1 LNPSRLS
8 PFTGVPFSRPASAH
22 AFPAN
27 LPTDQLGD
35 RFQPTFGWHPHEA
48 EEKAIRFYDTF
59 DYALLRSER
68 VLIQH
73 GNRVTLHAVA
83 DGWIGDQIASMPCR
97 NLCPRFAWQISEPEL
112 RSQLQPL
119 ITIRA
124 VTPVLECRLRSQ
136 LAELRNAE
144 QKTVVRLLIES
155 LSDENGTQAEARFL
169 HLLPLRGYDPEAEQA
184 LRLLRDHGFTDLDA
198 TPIEWSFAQLGHPVR
213 HYTLQ
218 PRFSLEPS
226 MPARH
231 AANTIIHAMLGVA
244 RLNESGTIDDLDTE
258 FLHDYRV
265 ALRKIRS
272 VLSLLRGVYPD
283 SETAE
288 MKEKFGEFARRTN
301 RLRDLDVYLLSRESY
316 TGMLPEV
323 LRPGLQQMFDDFAAE
338 RTSCQKQVVR
348 NLKSKG
354 YHRDLD
360 RIGELLADPD
370 QLPVSPNANVP
381 IGEMAAAQIWR
392 RYRKIRRL
400 ARHIHPGTEAAHIHE
415 VRIQCKKL
423 RYLLEFSKEL
433 FPAEV
438 LGELTTQLRKLQNR
452 LGSFNDCEV
461 QQAALLEYQREH
473 PGLTIELAM
482 AIGGLVSLLHQ
493 RALDERGRI
502 QKVLDAFCA
511 KPVADRFKATFRPAK
526 PDSAPNASL

>member
-8 PFTGVPFSRPASAH
+8 PHSGTPFCHPASAH

-27 LPTDQLGD
+27 LPTAQLGD
-35 RFQPTFGWHPHEA
+35 LFRSAFGWHQAAA

-59 DYALLRSER
+59 DYALLRSKR
-68 VLIQH
+68 LLVQH
-73 GNRVTLHAVA
+73 GNRLTLHTVEN
-83 DGWIGDQIASMPCR
+83 GWIGEPIASMACR
-97 NLCPRFAWQISEPEL
+97 NLCPRFAWQISDPNL

-119 ITIRA
+119 STIRA
-124 VTPVLECRLRSQ
+124 VTPVLECRIWSQ

-144 QKTVVRLLIES
+144 EKTVVRFLIES
-155 LSDENGTQAEARFL
+155 LTDEQGEKREARFL

-184 LRLLRDHGFTDLDA
+184 LRLLRDHGFTDLDR

-218 PRFSLEPS
+218 PPFSLEPS

-244 RLNESGTIDDLDTE
+244 RLNEPGVIDDLDTE

-283 SETAE
+283 AETLE

-338 RTSCQKQVVR
+338 RTSCQKLVVR
-348 NLKSKG
+348 NLKSKA

-360 RIGELLADPD
+360 RVGELLADPD
-370 QLPVSPNANVP
+370 QLPASANADMP
-381 IGEMAAAQIWR
+381 IGEMAATQIWR
-392 RYRKIRRL
+392 RYRKIRKL
-400 ARHIHPGTEAAHIHE
+400 ARHIHPGTEAEHIHE

-423 RYLLEFSKEL
+423 RYLLEFSREL
-433 FPAEV
+433 FPADV

-502 QKVLDAFCA
+502 QKALETFCA
-511 KPVADRFKATFRPAK
+511 KPVADRFKTTFRPAK
-526 PDSAPNASL
+526 PDSSANPS